1 MPQDKPVDKGSA
13 AHDSHRGSCDNTM
26 GNDESRGNAMQV
38 SEDGR
43 SVRLNVEFR
52 FESDGS
58 IRLTSE
64 ADPSLRVI
72 IKNDPERPSGHPML
86 FKRLAQCLRVMGV
99 PEPAA

>member
-1 MPQDKPVDKGSA
+1 
-13 AHDSHRGSCDNTM
+13 
-26 GNDESRGNAMQV
+26 MQV
-38 SEDGR
+38 SEDGK
-43 SVRLNVEFR
+43 SVRLNVEFW

-86 FKRLAQCLRVMGV
+86 FKRLAQCLRIMGV
-99 PEPAA
+99 SEPAT

>member
-1 MPQDKPVDKGSA
+1 MPQDKPVDKGA
-13 AHDSHRGSCDNTM
+13 PAHDSRWGSCDNVP
-26 GNDESRGNAMQV
+26 GSRNRGSAMQM

-86 FKRLAQCLRVMGV
+86 FKRLAQCLRIMGV
-99 PEPAA
+99 PEPTA